1 MSLVRWRIPVFAL
14 GLIRRRHGV
23 EFEYE
28 CNAESLGMPYFVCGR
43 FYVGLETAV
52 SRDLSVSA
60 EYATSLSLV
69 LEITRKY
76 TLCDLSS

>member
-1 MSLVRWRIPVFAL
+1 MFAL

-23 EFEYE
+23 EFECE
-28 CNAESLGMPYFVCGR
+28 CNADSLGMQYFVCGR
-43 FYVGLETAV
+43 FYVGLEAAV

-69 LEITRKY
+69 LA
-76 TLCDLSS
+76 LCP